1 MPQISLDY
9 IHYHNEPLQEYVA
22 IVSSPNQQ
30 YLALRLSKQS
40 DEKSIQH
47 HKYIITHDES
57 IKIVSRIKEKFT
69 EIAHIQFQNDLD
81 NYFNFDP
88 SQLEFVKYMSLAP
101 LQEIRDF
108 HGLNIQEYKL
118 AIVVSNNY
126 HLNGQLE
133 IALVYT
139 HPLLDKTFTVFD
151 KWSAADNKNLFR
163 DVTNRINPMHDNFNR
178 RDILI
183 ELIAQSVY
191 GQFIE
196 ALGNLHKFILIASE
210 VPIEEQ
216 TIIPVL
222 LDLKNMNRSRTS
234 IIANKGRGEKI
245 KAEIS
250 TYDYRIYQMSRQN
263 NQFTYLDFLLL
274 ISFKQYS
281 SNNFK
286 KLQEDLTASK
296 IYKDLLTTV
305 QSFRNEMQKIE
316 YEREQ
321 LQSYNNISN
330 LIRI

>member
-1 MPQISLDY
+1 MPQIFLDNIQY
-9 IHYHNEPLQEYVA
+9 NGAPLQEYVA
-22 IVSSPNQQ
+22 IVRSPNQRF
-30 YLALRLSKQS
+30 LALRLSDDS
-40 DEKSIQH
+40 DENSIQH
-47 HKYIITHDES
+47 HKYIITHRES
-57 IKIVSRIKEKFT
+57 IEIVTRIKEKFT

-88 SQLEFVKYMSLAP
+88 SQLEFVKYTSLAP
-101 LQEIRDF
+101 LQELRDF
-108 HGLNIQEYKL
+108 QGLNIQEYKL
-118 AIVVSNNY
+118 GIVVSNNY

-139 HPLLDKTFTVFD
+139 HPLLDKTFTIFD

-163 DVTNRINPMHDNFNR
+163 DVTNRIDPIHDNFNHR
-178 RDILI
+178 AVLI
-183 ELIAQSVY
+183 ELIAESVY
-191 GQFIE
+191 TQFI
-196 ALGNLHKFILIASE
+196 AGLRKLHKFILIASE
-210 VPIEEQ
+210 LPIEEQ

-245 KAEIS
+245 KTEIS
-250 TYDYRIYQMSRQN
+250 TYMHRIHEMSRQH

-281 SNNFK
+281 RNNFK

-305 QSFRNEMQKIE
+305 ESFRNEMERAE
-316 YEREQ
+316 YEQEQ
-321 LQSYNNISN
+321 LQMFNTIAN
-330 LIRI
+330 LI

>member
-1 MPQISLDY
+1 MPQIFLDHVLY
-9 IHYHNEPLQEYVA
+9 NGAPLQEYVA
-22 IVSSPNQQ
+22 IVKEPYNQF
-30 YLALRLSKQS
+30 LALRLSNQNNK
-40 DEKSIQH
+40 KSIHH

-69 EIAHIQFQNDLD
+69 EIAYIEFQNDLD
-81 NYFNFDP
+81 NYFNFDR
-88 SQLEFVKYMSLAP
+88 SQLEFVKYTSLAP

-118 AIVVSNNY
+118 GIVVSNNY

-163 DVTNRINPMHDNFNR
+163 DVTNRIDPMHDNFNH

-191 GQFIE
+191 TQFTE
-196 ALGNLHKFILIASE
+196 ALGNLHKFVLIASE
-210 VPIEEQ
+210 LPIEEQ

-234 IIANKGRGEKI
+234 IIANEGRGEKI
-245 KAEIS
+245 RTEIF
-250 TYDYRIYQMSRQN
+250 TYEYRIDQMSRQN
-263 NQFTYLDFLLL
+263 NPFTYLDFLLL

-281 SNNFK
+281 SDNFK

-305 QSFRNEMQKIE
+305 QSFRNDMQKTE
-316 YEREQ
+316 YEQEQ
-321 LQSYNNISN
+321 IHTFNNIRN
-330 LIRI
+330 LI